1 MLNDLA
7 LGHDGR
13 DINPQLASFLRDA
26 QERGTVR
33 ADELEALQ
41 HELDLDD
48 EMLDAVR
55 VALADAEVDI
65 DEPSEE
71 LELDL
76 EPAPAAL
83 MTADS
88 LQLFLNEVGRHSL
101 LTAAEEVMLAKR
113 VERGDRV
120 AKERMV
126 NANLRLVVSI
136 AKRYQG
142 HGLPLLDL
150 VQDGVIGLNR
160 AVEKFDWR
168 KGYKFST
175 YATWW
180 IRQSCQ
186 RAVANQ
192 SDTIR
197 IPVHVQERRQK
208 LRRARQRLEATHGR
222 MPTVEELAAATQL
235 KRHHVEE
242 ALEAAEAS
250 VSLNQTRRRGRRRRA
265 RRSLRRPHG
274 RRHGRSRRPLVHPGA
289 HPRDA
294 GAASGARA
302 LGAGAPVRLHGRR
315 RRHEPR
321 ADRPAARPHARARPA
336 ARVRGAADAR
346 ARPSGHP
353 AADRAGARRSGLNRP
368 RASPSRTFS
377 KLFTNATSISP
388 TKGRSRASRW
398 TNTPSKRGTE
408 RMTGMAAAE
417 LEVKADTELDRIE
430 RWRAEELERA
440 GYDHEQAAL
449 IAARHDVDLHS
460 AVDIIRQGCS
470 PELALSILL

>member
-76 EPAPAAL
+76 EPAPAAI

-222 MPTVEELAAATQL
+222 LPTVEELAAATQL

-250 VSLNQTRRRGRRRRA
+250 VSLNQTVGEAGDAELGDLFADRTAADTVDLVDLSFTRARIREMLELLPERERMVLELRFGFTDGGDGMSLELIGRRLGLTRERVRQLESAALRTLERA
-265 RRSLRRPHG
+265 LRDT
-274 RRHGRSRRPLVHPGA
+274 PLPTV
-289 HPRDA
+289 RELA
-294 GAASGARA
+294 GAA
-302 LGAGAPVRLHGRR
+302 
-315 RRHEPR
+315 
-321 ADRPAARPHARARPA
+321 
-336 ARVRGAADAR
+336 
-346 ARPSGHP
+346 
-353 AADRAGARRSGLNRP
+353 
-368 RASPSRTFS
+368 
-377 KLFTNATSISP
+377 
-388 TKGRSRASRW
+388 
-398 TNTPSKRGTE
+398 
-408 RMTGMAAAE
+408 
-417 LEVKADTELDRIE
+417 
-430 RWRAEELERA
+430 
-440 GYDHEQAAL
+440 
-449 IAARHDVDLHS
+449 
-460 AVDIIRQGCS
+460 
-470 PELALSILL
+470 

>member
-1 MLNDLA
+1 MENRMLNDLA
-7 LGHDGR
+7 LVADGR
-13 DINPQLASFLRDA
+13 DSNPQLLAFLRDA
-26 QERGTVR
+26 QERGAVR
-33 ADELEALQ
+33 AEELETLH

-48 EMLDAVR
+48 ETFE
-55 VALADAEVDI
+55 ALRAALVEAEI
-65 DEPSEE
+65 EIEEPTEE

-76 EPAPAAL
+76 EPSPAAL
-83 MTADS
+83 GTADS
-88 LQLFLNEVGRHSL
+88 LQLFLNEVGRHTL

-180 IRQSCQ
+180 IRQACQ

-208 LRRARQRLEATHGR
+208 LRRARQRLEVIHGR
-222 MPTVEELAAATQL
+222 QPTVEELAAATEL

-250 VSLNQTRRRGRRRRA
+250 VSLNQAVGEAGDAELGDLFADRTEEDTVDQVDLKVTRERVREALAMLPERERLVLELRFGFDESGEGMSLEQIGRRLGLTRERVRQLETAALRA
-265 RRSLRRPHG
+265 LERTLRGKALADSHE
-274 RRHGRSRRPLVHPGA
+274 L
-289 HPRDA
+289 A
-294 GAASGARA
+294 GAA
-302 LGAGAPVRLHGRR
+302 
-315 RRHEPR
+315 
-321 ADRPAARPHARARPA
+321 
-336 ARVRGAADAR
+336 
-346 ARPSGHP
+346 
-353 AADRAGARRSGLNRP
+353 
-368 RASPSRTFS
+368 
-377 KLFTNATSISP
+377 
-388 TKGRSRASRW
+388 
-398 TNTPSKRGTE
+398 
-408 RMTGMAAAE
+408 
-417 LEVKADTELDRIE
+417 
-430 RWRAEELERA
+430 
-440 GYDHEQAAL
+440 
-449 IAARHDVDLHS
+449 
-460 AVDIIRQGCS
+460 
-470 PELALSILL
+470 